1 MFLNVVIFGCV
12 PVCQQEM
19 VTVSSRYIVVI
30 ISVPRIFI
38 SITIKNLSVL
48 FNFEEIDDKSYWGKS
63 EYLNCILLCR

>member
-12 PVCQQEM
+12 PVCQHEM
-19 VTVSSRYIVVI
+19 VTVSSLYIVI
-30 ISVPRIFI
+30 ISNPHIFI
-38 SITIKNLSVL
+38 SIMIQNLMIL